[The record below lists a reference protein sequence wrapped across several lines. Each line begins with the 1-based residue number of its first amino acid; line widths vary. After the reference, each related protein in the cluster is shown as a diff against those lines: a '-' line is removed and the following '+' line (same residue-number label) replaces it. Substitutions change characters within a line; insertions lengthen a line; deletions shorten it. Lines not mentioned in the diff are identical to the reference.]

1 MCEKLRILDDFCWDL
16 GVGYGTRENLLFLS
30 RSNPDYLIKE
40 VKRKA
45 RELGVRFRTKKDYI
59 DFFIEE

>member
-1 MCEKLRILDDFCWDL
+1 MCEKIKILDELCFDLDL
-16 GVGYGTRENLLFLS
+16 GYGVKGNVLYLS
-30 RSNPDYLIKE
+30 KANPDYLIKRI
-40 VKRKA
+40 KRRA